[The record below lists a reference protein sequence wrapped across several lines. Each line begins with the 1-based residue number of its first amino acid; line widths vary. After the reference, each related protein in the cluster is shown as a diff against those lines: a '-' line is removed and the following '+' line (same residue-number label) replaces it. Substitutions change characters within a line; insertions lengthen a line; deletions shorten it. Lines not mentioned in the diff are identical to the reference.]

1 MQSQNNICTYFFI
14 VAKQSFLF
22 CVQTSKSLEVIFAQ
36 NFQTGPPD
44 LSLSA
49 LLREEGAS
57 DSQKSLFAT
66 LRALLLAPNSTGFEM
81 SGGNEDALMEDES
94 GNIGDRRS
102 SRENPQISK
111 GCSDLLKS
119 ICSTLDGAMAHI
131 VAAYKQASSSTSENL
146 AAQSKL
152 ANSEDRSSK
161 LDVPFFF
168 LFLFQFLAA
177 FTSSGVYGED

>member
-1 MQSQNNICTYFFI
+1 M
-14 VAKQSFLF
+14 
-22 CVQTSKSLEVIFAQ
+22 IFAQ
-36 NFQTGPPD
+36 NFQTGPPE

-81 SGGNEDALMEDES
+81 RGGNEDALMEDES
-94 GNIGDRRS
+94 ENIGDRRG
-102 SRENPQISK
+102 SRGNPQKSK

-119 ICSTLDGAMAHI
+119 ICSTLDNAMAHI
-131 VAAYKQASSSTSENL
+131 IAAYKQANGSTSENL

-152 ANSEDRSSK
+152 ANSEDRFRK
-161 LDVPFFF
+161 LDVPPFL
-168 LFLFQFLAA
+168 LFLSLFLVA
-177 FTSSGVYGED
+177 FTFFGVDCED